1 MNDDSIASLL
11 QQARSRP
18 EPPGHIA
25 SQVRDA
31 VEHGWTKTLEH
42 RRRSRRRYWL
52 AAAATAAAFS
62 VLIPSLVRYRPAAP
76 EDAGIYLASR
86 GTVTITPERDG
97 PATGGKPLPAGARI
111 HTEHDGLMLLAN
123 GRMSIRVGPDSDVM
137 LESARQIRLLR
148 GRLYLDSGPSL
159 EEHQPLTV
167 MTSLGSIEHLGTQYQ
182 VRMDH
187 DLLSVM
193 VRDGQVRL
201 ATPATVQK
209 VDAHQIAEVGATG
222 HVQIRPMP
230 DYGSIWAWTSD
241 LHPDFAIEGR
251 TLAEFLEWFTRE
263 TGQRVDYGSA
273 AVQATA
279 ASTRLSGSVSGLAPQ
294 DALTAVLASTQFTI
308 ESSDAGVLRLKVR
321 PPLRDRLRSHANG
334 ASAAEPGR
342 QP

>member
-1 MNDDSIASLL
+1 MNDDTISSLL
-11 QQARSRP
+11 QQAGSRP

-31 VEHGWTKTLEH
+31 VEHGWTKTLER
-42 RRRSRRRYWL
+42 RRRSRQRYWL

-62 VLIPSLVRYRPAAP
+62 VLIPSLVRHRPVAP

-86 GTVTITPERDG
+86 GAVTVSPDSDG
-97 PATGGKPLPAGARI
+97 PAMGGKPLPAGSHIR
-111 HTEHDGLMLLAN
+111 TDHDGLMLLAN
-123 GRMSIRVGPDSDVM
+123 GRMSVRIGPDSDLI
-137 LESARQIRLLR
+137 LESAKQIRLLR

-159 EEHQPLTV
+159 EERQPLTV

-187 DLLSVM
+187 DLLRVM
-193 VRDGQVRL
+193 VRDGQIQL
-201 ATPATVQK
+201 ATPVTVRK
-209 VDAHQIAEVGATG
+209 VDAHEIAEVGSSG
-222 HVQIRPMP
+222 HVQIRPLP

-263 TGQRVDYGSA
+263 TGQRIDYGSA
-273 AVQATA
+273 EAQAAA
-279 ASTRLSGSVSGLAPQ
+279 ASTRLSGSVTGLAPQ
-294 DALTAVLASTQFTI
+294 DALTAVLASTQFMI

-334 ASAAEPGR
+334 ASAAESSR